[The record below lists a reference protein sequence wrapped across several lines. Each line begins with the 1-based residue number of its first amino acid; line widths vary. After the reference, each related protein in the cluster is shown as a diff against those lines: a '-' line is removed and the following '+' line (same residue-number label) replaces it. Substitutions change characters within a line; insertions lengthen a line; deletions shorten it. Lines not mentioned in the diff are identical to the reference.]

1 MTDLELAREALEKNN
16 LPKRAGSL
24 GMHAPG
30 IGSTICFGEKWRSGF
45 SREQN
50 SEATFISLARE
61 GGRCQED
68 ADLYQDCRRG
78 TPAAWQRTELL
89 AFQFP

>member
-1 MTDLELAREALEKNN
+1 MC
-16 LPKRAGSL
+16 
-24 GMHAPG
+24 APG
-30 IGSTICFGEKWRSGF
+30 IGSTICFGEKWSSGL

-50 SEATFISLARE
+50 SEVTFISLAPE

-68 ADLYQDCRRG
+68 ADLHKDCRG
-78 TPAAWQRTELL
+78 GGPPLPGKEQNPL